1 MKAKYLIILCFMFAG
16 CSPSS
21 ENENRDEERMLATE
35 TMQASKA
42 YIDSLKIAKDS
53 ASVSSLMQNYESIIT
68 RIYYS
73 HTPDLY
79 LNLSESENDSI
90 TKLTMRILSLRDS
103 LLYRFAHPLPA
114 PSLIIDSI
122 PTDSID
128 PPAV

>member
-1 MKAKYLIILCFMFAG
+1 MFAG